1 MRFSMILEMVDRLT
15 APAKRARD
23 QIRGITRNAGSMS
36 QRFRSMA
43 REVRRGERSVESFER
58 ATRRMLTVRMGR
70 YFQSVGS
77 RVRRLTRD
85 LSALVRRL
93 RLVERAGGLAARGLR
108 RMGGM
113 ALDALKWG
121 GAAVTLLL

>member
-70 YFQSVGS
+70 YFQSV
-77 RVRRLTRD
+77 RRLTRD